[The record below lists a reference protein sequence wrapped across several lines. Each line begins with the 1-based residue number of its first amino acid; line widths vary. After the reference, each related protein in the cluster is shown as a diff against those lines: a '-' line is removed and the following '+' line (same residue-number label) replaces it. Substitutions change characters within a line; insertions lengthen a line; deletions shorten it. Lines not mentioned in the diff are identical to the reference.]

1 MDESKKPLVSLR
13 LSHADLERLGT
24 LAKRLRARES
34 EIIRFALRLAFA
46 RLALLLD
53 ENARG
58 RDLIPVFLECG
69 AELTSHFDLDPRT
82 LDAIVNGVLDDPLKK
97 VDGEDIELIS
107 MLHLPGR
114 LPRAMPRN
122 LSKQEIG
129 RHGFP
134 GALRHYLYEKYI
146 EPSNRFVGLEK
157 ILTSFLQVPL

>member
-34 EIIRFALRLAFA
+34 EIIRFALRLTFA
-46 RLALLLD
+46 RLVLLLD

-69 AELTSHFDLDPRT
+69 TELTSHFDLDPRT
-82 LDAIVNGVLDDPLKK
+82 LDAIINGTLDDPQKK
-97 VDGEDIELIS
+97 VDGEDIELIAT
-107 MLHLPGR
+107 LHLPGR
-114 LPRAMPRN
+114 HPRATPKS

-129 RHGFP
+129 RHGFS
-134 GALRHYLYEKYI
+134 GALQHYLYEKYV
-146 EPSNRFVGLEK
+146 EPGNRFVGLDN

>member
-13 LSHADLERLGT
+13 LLHADLERLGT
-24 LAKRLRARES
+24 LAKRLRVRES
-34 EIIRFALRLAFA
+34 EIIRFALRLTFA
-46 RLALLLD
+46 KLVLLLD

-82 LDAIVNGVLDDPLKK
+82 LDAIINGVLDDPLKK

-107 MLHLPGR
+107 MLHLSGR
-114 LPRAMPRN
+114 LPRAMPKG
-122 LSKQEIG
+122 LSREEIG
-129 RHGFP
+129 RHGFSD
-134 GALRHYLYEKYI
+134 ALRHYLNEKYI
-146 EPSNRFVGLEK
+146 EPGNRFVGLEN